1 MKIVE
6 GFKLRKVA
14 GEMVVCGEGAAQINF
29 NKLIALNES
38 AAYLWQS
45 VEGRDFS
52 IDEMAQLLVSEYE
65 IEQEVAE
72 KDARAIAQ
80 SWMEVGIVE

>member
-14 GEMVVCGEGAAQINF
+14 GEMVVCGEGVAQINF
-29 NKLIALNES
+29 NKLISLNES

-45 VEGRDFS
+45 VEGREFT
-52 IDEMAQLLVSEYE
+52 IDEMAQLLVAEYE
-65 IEQEVAE
+65 IEQEVADT
-72 KDARAIAQ
+72 DARAIAH
-80 SWMEVGIVE
+80 SWMEVGIVK